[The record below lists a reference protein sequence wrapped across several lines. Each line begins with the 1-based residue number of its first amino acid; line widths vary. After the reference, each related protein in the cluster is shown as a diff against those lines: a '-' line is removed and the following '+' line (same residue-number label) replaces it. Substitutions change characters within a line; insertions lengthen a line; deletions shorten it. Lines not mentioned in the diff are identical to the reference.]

1 MKTPLVKTNTIF
13 AALLA
18 IGMVSLAGLGARA
31 QQAKPA
37 AGQEVPN
44 NLAPHP
50 APAQPLPFSHKLH
63 ITQGLQ
69 CKDCHANPDP
79 GNQMTVPVAS
89 ACMSCHMAVATD
101 KPAIKKLAGFAKSNQ
116 PIPWARVYQL
126 TPGVT
131 WTHRAHL
138 KAGLQCAMCH
148 GEVAQLDAMAQ
159 TTSVTAMGVCIGC
172 HQAKGAA
179 TVCST
184 CHSWPGNV
192 PSAAKTTSGEARVT
206 GGAGQAPTPGKD
218 AFQWVENRGSGPM
231 AILFA
236 QAARPRTAR

>member
-1 MKTPLVKTNTIF
+1 MKTPLVNRKSTL
-13 AALLA
+13 AALVGL
-18 IGMVSLAGLGARA
+18 GLVFLAGLGARA

-50 APAQPLPFSHKLH
+50 APAQPIPFSHKLH
-63 ITQGLQ
+63 ITSGLQ
-69 CKDCHANPDP
+69 CKDCHTNPDP

-89 ACMSCHMAVATD
+89 ACMSCHVAVATD
-101 KPAIKKLAGFAKSNQ
+101 KPAIKKLAEFAKSNQ

-126 TPGVT
+126 TAGVT

-138 KAGLQCAMCH
+138 KAGSQCVMCH
-148 GEVAQLDAMAQ
+148 GDVAQLDAMAQ

-172 HQAKGAA
+172 HQAKQAA

-184 CHSWPGNV
+184 CHAWPGNV
-192 PSAAKTTSGEARVT
+192 PSAAKSTSGAAYSAPPRA
-206 GGAGQAPTPGKD
+206 GGGNAKGEDSASLSTSEYRSSSSGL
-218 AFQWVENRGSGPM
+218 GSPNK
-231 AILFA
+231 
-236 QAARPRTAR
+236 